1 MAVVNPAIERL
12 KQKALQARTI
22 VPNMIKEFEGDLDNL
37 IAQGPQMEAARQ
49 AAVASHMDG
58 VAGLKGEFAGL
69 QSAID
74 ILSNGAPS
82 PLDVSTTSA
91 ENTATVSADPA
102 QGEVHLVPPRQR

>member
-1 MAVVNPAIERL
+1 MASNPAIERL

-22 VPNMIKEFEGDLDNL
+22 VPTMIKEFESDLDSL

-74 ILSNGAPS
+74 ILSNGAP
-82 PLDVSTTSA
+82 PLDGSTTSA
-91 ENTATVSADPA
+91 VDTAPLSAATDSS
-102 QGEVHLVPPRQR
+102 QSEVHLIPPRQR